1 MMWALLPTAA
11 PPDLDAALTVV
22 FLASAPEALELE
34 ARRRIYDHLQEY
46 PGLHLREVGRGVDME
61 TNHVKYHLTYLE
73 RHGLV
78 SSRREDGYWRFW
90 PQREGSLGAQDRF
103 DRRDKTLLSFLR
115 RPVPLHVVV
124 VLLDMEDE
132 ATPSD
137 LLESIDVSASTLHYH
152 LRRMEE
158 AEVLHSRKQGRERF
172 YRLPDPPHMAHLLL
186 RYRPPDDVVSG
197 FLEAWE
203 QLELG

>member
-1 MMWALLPTAA
+1 MTWLLVPTAA
-11 PPDLDAALTVV
+11 VPDVGAALQVV
-22 FLASAPEALELE
+22 FLAAGTDVLGLES
-34 ARRRIYDHLQEY
+34 RRRIYEHLQEY
-46 PGLHLREVGRGVDME
+46 PGLHLREVARGVDME

-90 PQREGSLGAQDRF
+90 PRQEGSLGQRDAF

-124 VLLDMEDE
+124 LLLDEDE
-132 ATPSD
+132 ATPSW

-152 LRRMEE
+152 LRRMEK
-158 AEVLHSRKQGRERF
+158 AELLASRKEGRERR
-172 YRLPDPPHMAHLLL
+172 YRVVDPAHVAHLLM
-186 RYRPPDDVVSG
+186 RYKPPNSVVAG

-203 QLELG
+203 QLELV